1 MQTMR
6 DSWSDERLD
15 DLNTKVDRGFEQV
28 DKRFE
33 QVDKRF
39 EQVDRRFEKVDER
52 FERVD
57 ERFEQVGEEFKAV
70 RSEMKEGFDAV
81 NGRID
86 SLQHT
91 LFQGVIALTLAI
103 LAGFAA
109 ITGLLATQ
117 L

>member
-6 DSWSDERLD
+6 EGWTDERLD
-15 DLNTKVDRGFEQV
+15 DLNDKVDRGFERV

-39 EQVDRRFEKVDER
+39 EQVA
-52 FERVD
+52 
-57 ERFEQVGEEFKAV
+57 EEFLAV
-70 RSEMKEGFDAV
+70 RGEMKAGFDAV

-86 SLQHT
+86 SVQRTMFH
-91 LFQGVIALTLAI
+91 GVIALTVAI

>member
-6 DSWSDERLD
+6 ESWTDERLD
-15 DLNTKVDRGFEQV
+15 DLNDKVDRGFERV

-39 EQVDRRFEKVDER
+39 DQVDRRFEQIERR

-57 ERFEQVGEEFKAV
+57 AEFLTV
-70 RSEMKEGFDAV
+70 RGEMKAGFDAV

-86 SLQHT
+86 SVQRTMFH
-91 LFQGVIALTLAI
+91 GVIAITVAI

>member
-6 DSWSDERLD
+6 ESWTDERLD
-15 DLNTKVDRGFEQV
+15 DLNGKVDRGFEQV

-33 QVDKRF
+33 QVGRCFERVDKRF
-39 EQVDRRFEKVDER
+39 EHVE
-52 FERVD
+52 
-57 ERFEQVGEEFKAV
+57 EEFRAV
-70 RSEMKEGFDAV
+70 RGEMKEGFDAV

-86 SLQHT
+86 SLQQTMVH
-91 LFQGVIALTLAI
+91 GVIALCIAI

-109 ITGLLATQ
+109 ITGLIATQ

>member
-6 DSWSDERLD
+6 ESWTDGRLD
-15 DLNTKVDRGFEQV
+15 DLNDKVDRGFERV

-39 EQVDRRFEKVDER
+39 DQVDRRFE
-52 FERVD
+52 RVD
-57 ERFEQVGEEFKAV
+57 EEFLTV
-70 RSEMKEGFDAV
+70 RGEMKAGFDAV

-86 SLQHT
+86 SVQRTMFH
-91 LFQGVIALTLAI
+91 GVIALTVAI

>member
-6 DSWSDERLD
+6 ESWTDERLD
-15 DLNTKVDRGFEQV
+15 DLNAKVDRGFAQVDERFAQV

-33 QVDKRF
+33 QVDQRF
-39 EQVDRRFEKVDER
+39 EHVEK
-52 FERVD
+52 
-57 ERFEQVGEEFKAV
+57 EFKAV

-86 SLQHT
+86 SLQQT
-91 LFQGVIALTLAI
+91 MFQGVIGICLVI

-109 ITGLLATQ
+109 ITALLATQ

>member
-6 DSWSDERLD
+6 ESWTDERLD
-15 DLNTKVDRGFEQV
+15 DLNDKVDRGFERV

-39 EQVDRRFEKVDER
+39 DQVDRRFE
-52 FERVD
+52 RVD
-57 ERFEQVGEEFKAV
+57 AEFLTV
-70 RSEMKEGFDAV
+70 RGEMKAGFDAV

-86 SLQHT
+86 SVQRTMFH
-91 LFQGVIALTLAI
+91 GVIALTVAI